1 MTIEKVEQAPASVQI
16 WACARA
22 SVAACSSCGV
32 GSRRVHSRYDRRV
45 ADVPVAGRP
54 VVLLLRIRRFFC
66 DNGTC
71 PAATFAEQVDG
82 VTSPHARRSP
92 QLRGMLE
99 SIGLAVAARAGARLA
114 VRLGLVTDQD
124 TFFRLVRA
132 VPDPP
137 IGTVTVLGVDDF
149 ALKRRH
155 IYGTILLDMATH
167 RPIDLLAD
175 RTADSLAEWLR
186 AHPGVTIVCRDRAGA
201 YAEGARLGA
210 PDARQVADRWHLWH
224 GLAGY
229 VEKTIR
235 QHRHD
240 LRNPDHDIPT
250 PAPDPAV
257 SLDVEQTAIAVDI
270 DRVETQAVV
279 VRIREHYQAVQQLLA
294 QGESISG
301 ISRSLRLD
309 RKTVRRFA
317 QAANVEELL
326 IKQRDGRPGPL
337 ERFKPYLRERWNQ
350 GCTTATV
357 LLAEIRE
364 QGYTGSY
371 PALTRYLRLFRTVG
385 AAPPAT
391 PAPPKV
397 RDVTRWMLQHPDDL
411 DDRERGQL
419 HEILARS
426 SALERL
432 AYHVTSFAEMM
443 TGRHGER
450 LDAWIA
456 AVEADDFS
464 QLHSFTAGLVRDRAA
479 VVNGLTMEHNSGA
492 VEGAVSHVK
501 SIKRSMYGRAKF
513 DRAFTQGQVVK
524 DFRSPARVWVTTL
537 LRRRDQGPS
546 CG

>member
-1 MTIEKVEQAPASVQI
+1 VAVEKVEQAPGGVRI
-16 WACARA
+16 WACAKA
-22 SVAACSSCGV
+22 SVSACSSCGV

-45 ADVPVAGRP
+45 ADVPVAGLP
-54 VVLLLRIRRFFC
+54 VVLWLRMRRFFC
-66 DNGTC
+66 DNETC
-71 PAATFAEQVDG
+71 PVKTFAEQVDG
-82 VTSPHARRSP
+82 VTSAHARRSLR
-92 QLRGMLE
+92 LRGMLE

-114 VRLGLVTDQD
+114 ARLGLVTGRD
-124 TFFRLVRA
+124 TLLRLVRA
-132 VPDPP
+132 IPDPP
-137 IGTVTVLGVDDF
+137 VGTVTVLGVDDF
-149 ALKRRH
+149 AFKRRH
-155 IYGTILLDMATH
+155 TYGTILLDVATH

-175 RTADSLAEWLR
+175 RTAESLADWLR

-210 PDARQVADRWHLWH
+210 PGAQQVADRWHLWH

-240 LRNPDHDIPT
+240 LRDPGHDIPD
-250 PAPDPAV
+250 PDPNSAAP
-257 SLDVEQTAIAVDI
+257 LDVEQVPIAADI

-294 QGESISG
+294 EGKSISG

-317 QAANVEELL
+317 RAATVEELL

-337 ERFKPYLRERWNQ
+337 ERFKPYLCERWNQ

-371 PALTRYLRLFRTVG
+371 PALTCYLRPFRTVG

-391 PAPPKV
+391 PVPPKV

-411 DDRERGQL
+411 DDHDRDRL
-419 HEILARS
+419 NKILAHS

-443 TGRHGER
+443 TGLHGER
-450 LDAWIA
+450 LDEWIA
-456 AVEADDFS
+456 AVQADDFPH
-464 QLHSFTAGLVRDRAA
+464 LHSFTAGLTRDYAA
-479 VVNGLTMEHNSGA
+479 VVNGLTMQHNSGA
-492 VEGAVSHVK
+492 VEGAVSRLK

-513 DRAFTQGQVVK
+513 D
-524 DFRSPARVWVTTL
+524 L
-537 LRRRDQGPS
+537 LRKKVLCRV
-546 CG
+546 

>member
-1 MTIEKVEQAPASVQI
+1 
-16 WACARA
+16 
-22 SVAACSSCGV
+22 
-32 GSRRVHSRYDRRV
+32 V
-45 ADVPVAGRP
+45 ADVPVAGLP
-54 VVLLLRIRRFFC
+54 VVLWLRMRRFFC
-66 DNGTC
+66 DNETC
-71 PAATFAEQVDG
+71 PAKTFAEQVDG
-82 VTSPHARRSP
+82 VTSAHARRSLG
-92 QLRGMLE
+92 LRGMLQ
-99 SIGLAVAARAGARLA
+99 SIGLAMAARAGARLA
-114 VRLGLVTDQD
+114 TRLGLVTGRD
-124 TFFRLVRA
+124 TLLRLVRA

-137 IGTVTVLGVDDF
+137 IGTVEVLGVDDF
-149 ALKRRH
+149 AFKRRH
-155 IYGTILLDMATH
+155 TYGTILLDMATH

-186 AHPGVTIVCRDRAGA
+186 AHPGVTIICRDRAGA

-210 PDARQVADRWHLWH
+210 PSAQQVADRWHLWH

-240 LRNPDHDIPT
+240 LCDSDHDIP
-250 PAPDPAV
+250 APEPESAA
-257 SLDVEQTAIAVDI
+257 SLDVEQIAITADV
-270 DRVETQAVV
+270 DRVEAQAVV

-317 QAANVEELL
+317 QAANVDELL

-411 DDRERGQL
+411 DDHDRDRL
-419 HEILARS
+419 NDILARS
-426 SALERL
+426 AALDRL
-432 AYHVTSFAEMM
+432 AFHVASFAEMM
-443 TGRHGER
+443 TSLHGER
-450 LDAWIA
+450 LDEWIA
-456 AVEADDFS
+456 AVEADDFP
-464 QLHSFTAGLVRDRAA
+464 QLHSFTAGLTRDYAA

-492 VEGAVSHVK
+492 VEGAVSRLK

-513 DRAFTQGQVVK
+513 D
-524 DFRSPARVWVTTL
+524 L
-537 LRRRDQGPS
+537 LRKKVLCRV
-546 CG
+546 

>member
-1 MTIEKVEQAPASVQI
+1 MVEKVERGQAGVRI
-16 WACARA
+16 WACAKA
-22 SVAACSSCGV
+22 SVSACSSCGV
-32 GSRRVHSRYDRRV
+32 ESGRVHSRHDRRV

-54 VVLLLRIRRFFC
+54 VVLWLRMRRFFC
-66 DNGTC
+66 DNQTC
-71 PAATFAEQVDG
+71 PVRTLTEQIDG
-82 VTSPHARRSP
+82 VISAHARRSP
-92 QLRGMLE
+92 RLRGMLE
-99 SIGLAVAARAGARLA
+99 SIGLAMAARAGARLA
-114 VRLGLVTDQD
+114 GRLGLVTGRD
-124 TFFRLVRA
+124 TLLRLVRA
-132 VPDPP
+132 VPDPS

-149 ALKRRH
+149 AFTRRRS
-155 IYGTILLDMATH
+155 YGTILLDMATH

-186 AHPGVTIVCRDRAGA
+186 AHPGVTIVCRDRAGT

-210 PDARQVADRWHLWH
+210 PDAQQVADRWHLWH

-229 VEKTIR
+229 VERMIR

-240 LRNPDHDIPT
+240 LRDPDHDIPESDSDLA
-250 PAPDPAV
+250 APV
-257 SLDVEQTAIAVDI
+257 NVEQIAIAAEV
-270 DRVETQAVV
+270 DRVEAQAVV
-279 VRIREHYQAVQQLLA
+279 VRIREHYQEVRRLLV

-309 RKTVRRFA
+309 HKTVRRSA
-317 QAANVEELL
+317 RAVTVEELL

-371 PALTRYLRLFRTVG
+371 PALIRYLCLFRTVG

-397 RDVTRWMLQHPDDL
+397 RDVTRWMLRYPDDP
-411 DDRERGQL
+411 DSRERDRL
-419 HEILARS
+419 NEVLARS
-426 SALERL
+426 SALARL
-432 AYHVTSFAEMM
+432 AYHVASFAEMM
-443 TGRHGER
+443 TSLHGER
-450 LDAWIA
+450 LEEWITT
-456 AVEADDFS
+456 VEADDFPH
-464 QLHSFTAGLVRDRAA
+464 LHSFTAGLARDRAA

-492 VEGAVSHVK
+492 VEGAVSRLK

-513 DRAFTQGQVVK
+513 D
-524 DFRSPARVWVTTL
+524 L
-537 LRRRDQGPS
+537 LRKKVLCRV
-546 CG
+546 

>member
-1 MTIEKVEQAPASVQI
+1 LPHLAGVAVEKVEQVQGGVRI
-16 WACARA
+16 WACAMA
-22 SVAACSSCGV
+22 TVSACSSCGV

-45 ADVPVAGRP
+45 TDVPVAGSP
-54 VVLLLRIRRFFC
+54 VVLWLRMRRFFC

-71 PAATFAEQVDG
+71 PVKTFAEQVDG
-82 VTSPHARRSP
+82 LTSPQARRSP
-92 QLRGMLE
+92 QLREMLQ

-114 VRLGLVTDQD
+114 ARLGLVTGRD
-124 TFFRLVRA
+124 TLLRLARA

-137 IGTVTVLGVDDF
+137 IGTVAVLGVDDF
-149 ALKRRH
+149 AFKRRH
-155 IYGTILLDMATH
+155 TYGTILLDMATH

-175 RTADSLAEWLR
+175 RAADSLAEWLR
-186 AHPGVTIVCRDRAGA
+186 AHPGVTTVCRDRAGA

-210 PDARQVADRWHLWH
+210 PGAQQVADRWHLWH

-240 LRNPDHDIPT
+240 LRDPDHDIPQ
-250 PAPDPAV
+250 PDPDPDA
-257 SLDVEQTAIAVDI
+257 SPDIEQIAITADI
-270 DRVETQAVV
+270 DRVEEQAVV

-294 QGESISG
+294 RGESISE
-301 ISRSLRLD
+301 ISRSMRLD

-317 QAANVEELL
+317 RAASVEELL

-337 ERFKPYLRERWNQ
+337 GRFTPYLRERWNQ

-385 AAPPAT
+385 TAPPST

-411 DDRERGQL
+411 DDRERL
-419 HEILARS
+419 NEILAGS
-426 SALERL
+426 SALDRL
-432 AYHVTSFAEMM
+432 AYHVAAFAEMM
-443 TGRHGER
+443 TGLHGER

-456 AVEADDFS
+456 AVEADDLPH
-464 QLHSFTAGLVRDRAA
+464 LHSFTAGLTRDHAA
-479 VVNGLTMEHNSGA
+479 VVNGLTMQHNSGP
-492 VEGAVSHVK
+492 VEGAVSRLK

-513 DRAFTQGQVVK
+513 D
-524 DFRSPARVWVTTL
+524 L
-537 LRRRDQGPS
+537 LRKKVLCRV
-546 CG
+546 